1 MNLNKGKIIW
11 QVPFGEYQ
19 KLSQKGVPITGTE
32 NYGGATATAG
42 NIIFATGTVD
52 KKIRAFD
59 STNGKEVWSYQL
71 EFAGSGPPS
80 IYSINGEQY
89 VIVAST
95 GSLSLSSGYPEVNFG
110 NLLYSFKIKE

>member
-1 MNLNKGKIIW
+1 MNLNKGKILW
-11 QVPFGEYQ
+11 QVPFGEYSELTNQ
-19 KLSQKGVPITGTE
+19 GISITGTE

-59 STNGKEVWSYQL
+59 ATNGKEVWSYQL
-71 EFAGSGPPS
+71 SFAGSGPPA
-80 IYSINGEQY
+80 IYSINGKQY

-110 NLLYSFKIKE
+110 NLLYCFTIKE